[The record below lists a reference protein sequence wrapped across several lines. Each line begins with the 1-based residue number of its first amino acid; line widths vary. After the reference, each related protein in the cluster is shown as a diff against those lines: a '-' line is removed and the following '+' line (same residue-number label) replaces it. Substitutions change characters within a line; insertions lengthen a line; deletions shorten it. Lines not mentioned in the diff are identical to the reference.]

1 MAAFPA
7 AFRMWRWMHTS
18 SFPKWAPKPTPPTC
32 ESRAVA
38 AARALDSLAVVD
50 ASADGRV
57 NFATAKAREF
67 LDKYFCHGAHERL
80 PACLVRWC
88 HLQRHSG
95 IPGNAAWIAQQG
107 DEQLAIRVAGF
118 QEDSVQLLFEQK
130 HDGTV
135 SICLRTLGL
144 TPREAEVLLWIARGK
159 TNRDIGMI
167 LQCQARTVCKH
178 TERIFTK
185 LAVETRTAAAAIA
198 MQWTS

>member
-1 MAAFPA
+1 MS
-7 AFRMWRWMHTS
+7 RWMHTS
-18 SFPKWAPKPTPPTC
+18 SFPKWAPKPTPLAC
-32 ESRAVA
+32 ESRSVA

-50 ASADGRV
+50 ASTAGRV

-67 LDKYFCHGAHERL
+67 LGKYFGHGGCERL

-88 HLQRHSG
+88 HSQRDSG
-95 IPGNAAWIAQQG
+95 ISSNAAWIAQQG
-107 DEQLAIRVAGF
+107 DEQLVIRVAGF

-130 HDGTV
+130 HDGAV
-135 SICLRTLGL
+135 SICLEALGL

-167 LQCQARTVCKH
+167 LQCRARTVCKH

-185 LAVETRTAAAAIA
+185 LEVETRTAAAAIA
-198 MQWTS
+198 IQLAV